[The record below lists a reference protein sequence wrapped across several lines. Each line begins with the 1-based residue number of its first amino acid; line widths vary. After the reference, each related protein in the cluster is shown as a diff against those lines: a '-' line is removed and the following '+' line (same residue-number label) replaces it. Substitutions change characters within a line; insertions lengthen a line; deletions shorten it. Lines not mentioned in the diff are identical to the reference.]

1 MKELS
6 ESEKQKAEDVS
17 KEDMYKAIAIKKIM
31 ISKQEELISEQE
43 FIIRQL
49 DAIIKNQTKEIREL
63 KNEISNL
70 VLPFKGCAFV
80 EEPDPD
86 PEDGVWN

>member
-1 MKELS
+1 MQELS
-6 ESEKQKAEDVS
+6 ESEKQNAEDVS
-17 KEDMYKAIAIKKIM
+17 KEDMFIAEMMRKQDLIIK
-31 ISKQEELISEQE
+31 QQ
-43 FIIRQL
+43 
-49 DAIIKNQTKEIREL
+49 DAIIEAQNKEIKEL